1 MDLPNLSTGNTGLS
15 DYGVEVGFNSSLS
28 VKGALTVGYD
38 TYGLR
43 ELLHD
48 IETGN
53 NSQDLNDILDGFY
66 VTGPN
71 SSSNSY
77 VSISGNFGLYA
88 GAGVS
93 IGPLS
98 GSLTFNGGLNANV
111 NLYLDDADPDSSNDG
126 KIRISEINA
135 ELQEGQP
142 VFEASGSVTAVRHA
156 RGLGGASV
164 RFTPPTRLPLLHLP
178 RCGMP
183 ARPATCTQL
192 FHAGSDHYRNLSLA
206 RPIGWH

>member
-1 MDLPNLSTGNTGLS
+1 M
-15 DYGVEVGFNSSLS
+15 
-28 VKGALTVGYD
+28 
-38 TYGLR
+38 
-43 ELLHD
+43 
-48 IETGN
+48 
-53 NSQDLNDILDGFY
+53 NDILDGFY

-142 VFEASGSVTAVRHA
+142 VFEASGSVTAALTLV
-156 RGLGGASV
+156 ASGSIG
-164 RFTPPTRLPLLHLP
+164 P
-178 RCGMP
+178 
-183 ARPATCTQL
+183 
-192 FHAGSDHYRNLSLA
+192 FHASDTLA
-206 RPIGWH
+206 TFASATL